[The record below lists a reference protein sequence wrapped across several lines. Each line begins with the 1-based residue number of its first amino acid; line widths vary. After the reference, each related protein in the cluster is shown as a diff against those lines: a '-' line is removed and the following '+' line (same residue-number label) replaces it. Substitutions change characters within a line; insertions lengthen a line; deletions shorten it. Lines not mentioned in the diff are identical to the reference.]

1 MDLKDKDF
9 TYANLQILQIRRIL
23 DYMLYNQKL
32 SDADIINIAL
42 NIRRIMMEISSGVC
56 HFSDDNEREWDLFFD
71 AEKDEKG
78 LTFFIHDLYM
88 KSDVKNTLLNEVLE
102 GNETDDLKKLIKQ
115 YKGE

>member
-1 MDLKDKDF
+1 MYPAKG
-9 TYANLQILQIRRIL
+9 NE
-23 DYMLYNQKL
+23 
-32 SDADIINIAL
+32 ADSL
-42 NIRRIMMEISSGVC
+42 
-56 HFSDDNEREWDLFFD
+56 LFLCD
-71 AEKDEKG
+71 AEIQRLCFFEKHAEKG